1 MFSASITVTFV
12 TSWCI
17 FTDSIIRTNV
27 AIRALIDIFT
37 VALGVSTVPRP
48 TGTSK
53 APCRV
58 NTLLVTLTGV
68 YTSSA
73 LINVFTGLGEGVDL
87 VTHGTGSVTDT
98 AVRAVGV
105 DTALRGETDPCLFT
119 LVYIHT
125 HS

>member
-98 AVRAVGV
+98 AVRTVGV
-105 DTALRGETDPCLFT
+105 DTALRGETDP
-119 LVYIHT
+119 
-125 HS
+125 

>member
-27 AIRALIDIFT
+27 SIRALIDIFT

-53 APCRV
+53 ASGRV

-98 AVRAVGV
+98 TVRAVGV
-105 DTALRGETDPCLFT
+105 DTALRGETDP
-119 LVYIHT
+119 
-125 HS
+125 